1 MCSLKTKV
9 VTAVK
14 PNPQDM
20 ITFLEVVES
29 NSFTQAAD
37 VMGLTKSAISHAIK
51 RLENDVGQKL
61 LLRSTRA
68 LSITDAGT
76 RILPHCRQL
85 RETYALTLSD
95 LQSMG
100 QNVAETLT
108 VTVPDALSQN
118 TIVPVLANL
127 RKRRPLLSLRLIADD
142 QPMKLIDQKID
153 IAIRVGKPGP
163 QTAVARRIG
172 TLREDL
178 YASKGYVSELGG
190 TPNQISDLQDWNHI
204 ANEWQGVPVRYGFAE
219 NTALEV
225 TPDIRCNSLLD
236 IIAFVRL
243 GLGVALLP
251 RSAVG
256 WLDPAGELVSLFEIS
271 STPIYAVHQYQSN
284 APQKIR
290 DFLTELSQFLRQ
302 SVNDDQSN

>member
-1 MCSLKTKV
+1 M
-9 VTAVK
+9 K

-20 ITFLEVVES
+20 ITFLEVVECK
-29 NSFTQAAD
+29 SFTQAAD
-37 VMGLTKSAISHAIK
+37 MMGLTKSAISHAIK

-100 QNVAETLT
+100 RSVTDTLT
-108 VTVPDALSQN
+108 VTVPNALSQN
-118 TIVPVLANL
+118 MIVPVLAKL
-127 RKRRPLLSLRLIADD
+127 RKRHPQLSLRLIADD

-153 IAIRVGKPGP
+153 VAIRVGEPGP
-163 QTAVARRIG
+163 QTAMVRRIC

-178 YASKGYVSELGG
+178 YASEGYVSERGG
-190 TPNQISDLQDWNHI
+190 MPDQFAELQNWNHI
-204 ANEWQGVPVRYGFAE
+204 ANEWQGVPMRYRFNE
-219 NTALEV
+219 SKVVEI
-225 TPDIRCNSLLD
+225 TPDIRCNSLFD
-236 IIAFVRL
+236 IVAFARL

-251 RSAVG
+251 KSAVD
-256 WLDPAGELVSLFEIS
+256 WLDPDGKLVSLFQIS
-271 STPIYAVHQYQSN
+271 STPIYAVHQYQTN
-284 APQKIR
+284 APRKVR
-290 DFLTELSQFLRQ
+290 DFLDELTSFLRE
-302 SVNDDQSN
+302 SDDDFLLD